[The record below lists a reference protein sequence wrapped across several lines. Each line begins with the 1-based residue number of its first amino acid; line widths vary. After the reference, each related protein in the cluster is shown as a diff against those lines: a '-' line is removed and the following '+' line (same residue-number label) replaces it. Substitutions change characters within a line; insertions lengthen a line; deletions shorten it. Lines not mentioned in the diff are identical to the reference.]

1 MNVFSDICVCQFV
14 CEFVCELVCL
24 HDNFQRIKRRMMKLG
39 GYVYC
44 TKISLEFEF
53 GGSRSKVKL
62 TRDRK
67 QKSVAFFPAAVLGG
81 ASCVV
86 RQFYAGGKSSACC
99 LLRT

>member
-1 MNVFSDICVCQFV
+1 MFSATSVFVSLF
-14 CEFVCELVCL
+14 VCL
-24 HDNFQRIKRRMMKLG
+24 HDNYQRIKRRMMKLG

-44 TKISLEFEF
+44 TKISPEFEF
-53 GGSRSKVKL
+53 GGSMSKVKL

-67 QKSVAFFPAAVLGG
+67 QKSVAFFLAAVIGG

-99 LLRT
+99 LLST